1 MDVTTLHRRAVETW
15 QRGLDAVRAEQ
26 WDGPTPCSDWDVR
39 ALVNHVVGEE
49 LWTRPL
55 LQGMTIAEVGDRFDG
70 DLLGDDPARVGR
82 DASADAAA
90 AVDELLTDGGQVH
103 LSYGD
108 EQADEYVR
116 QLIADHLIHGWDL
129 AVATGQDATLDPDLV
144 ADVATWF
151 AEREELYRSG
161 GVVGPRADGG
171 GDPQSDLLVGF
182 GRSPAWVA
190 A

>member
-90 AVDELLTDGGQVH
+90 AVDEP
-103 LSYGD
+103 
-108 EQADEYVR
+108 
-116 QLIADHLIHGWDL
+116 DL
-129 AVATGQDATLDPDLV
+129 ADLI
-144 ADVATWF
+144 
-151 AEREELYRSG
+151 
-161 GVVGPRADGG
+161 
-171 GDPQSDLLVGF
+171 
-182 GRSPAWVA
+182 
-190 A
+190 